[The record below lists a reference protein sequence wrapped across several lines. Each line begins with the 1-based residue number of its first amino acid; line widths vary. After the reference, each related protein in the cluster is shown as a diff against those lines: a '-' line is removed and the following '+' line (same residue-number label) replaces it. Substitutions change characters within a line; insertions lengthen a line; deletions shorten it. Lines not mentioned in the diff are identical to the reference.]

1 MKVIVASS
9 LIFMMSI
16 VISKEQILEDIPIGL
31 TEAEM
36 MQYFRSLNGD
46 VAIGFYDRESSHTR
60 TVSHEL
66 KHDEK
71 GYYIVTIRGV
81 RGSWWQPSFGKVLI
95 PLVVISNE
103 GTVKSIE
110 FFGGRTGWP

>member
-1 MKVIVASS
+1 MKVIITSS

-31 TEAEM
+31 PGPEM
-36 MQYFRSLNGD
+36 MQYFQNLNGD
-46 VAIGFYDRESSHTR
+46 VVVGFYDRESSHTR

-66 KHDEK
+66 QQDEK

-81 RGSWWQPSFGKVLI
+81 RSSWWQPSFGKVLI

-103 GTVKSIE
+103 GNVKSIE